1 MPTFAQIHLQFDEL
15 TKEENYPRNDKL
27 PNFMTVY
34 LKGADKWAR
43 EAKKK
48 EWLLSHSGMTD
59 ADFDTAN
66 KRGDKDAQF
75 AKNTSCCLQVSH
87 AFNTTPTKQPTN
99 VYHRIPA
106 FSFWRANPQF
116 SGGGNGYYLQAV
128 NELANYLTTKY
139 GGTDQATKE
148 DLAGKKGILTFGGQ
162 HTEFW
167 DGTDIL
173 QKGLMDQTF
182 MTQAWGKRALFWE
195 INGLL
200 GGLLVPPW
208 LEGWWT
214 VSDGGKPLYY
224 YYFSTQAVATYT
236 IAKPNPNFLPNPN
249 DIKNE
254 GKVTT
259 TIKGQS
265 ILGFVIDW
273 KPDAQ
278 THATAKETLTWGGT
292 SETSMTTNWNLR
304 SNVSAALVVT
314 KGVH

>member
-1 MPTFAQIHLQFDEL
+1 MPTFAQIHLEFDEL
-15 TKEENYPRNDKL
+15 TKDPNYPRNDKL
-27 PNFMTVY
+27 PSFMTVY
-34 LKGADKWAR
+34 LKNADDWAR
-43 EAKKK
+43 AAKKK
-48 EWLLSHSGMTD
+48 EWLLSHAGATD
-59 ADFDTAN
+59 ADFDAAN

-75 AKNTSCCLQVSH
+75 AKNTSCCMQVSN
-87 AFNTTPTKQPTN
+87 AFNTTPVKQPTN

-106 FSFWRANPQF
+106 SSFWRANPQF
-116 SGGGNGYYLQAV
+116 SGGNGYYIQAV

-139 GGTDQATKE
+139 GGTDQATKP

-167 DGTDIL
+167 DGADIL

-182 MTQAWGKRALFWE
+182 MTQAWGKRVLFWE

-224 YYFSTQAVATYT
+224 YYFSSQAVVTYVST
-236 IAKPNPNFLPNPN
+236 KPNPNFLPNPN

-273 KPDAQ
+273 KPDPQ
-278 THATAKETLTWGGT
+278 THATAKETLTWDGT
-292 SETSMTTNWNLR
+292 SQTSMTSGWNLK
-304 SNVSAALVVT
+304 SNAVATLALT
-314 KGVH
+314 KGVR